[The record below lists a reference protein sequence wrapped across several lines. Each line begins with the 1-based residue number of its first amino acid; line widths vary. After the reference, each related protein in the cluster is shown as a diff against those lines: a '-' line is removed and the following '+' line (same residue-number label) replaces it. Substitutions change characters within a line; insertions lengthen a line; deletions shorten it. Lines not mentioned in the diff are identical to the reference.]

1 MIFEVQRGSC
11 RIFISNIG
19 KIDLEG
25 VTVMEEKRVLHFGYS
40 ANLGGVETFIKNIIM
55 NTDVPSD
62 IVVTTQDKVPF
73 EDEFKAKGSRIL
85 RISPRRSNPLEFRKN
100 VFKLIKEHPE
110 YAIVHVHLNS
120 CSSIE
125 PLEAAKKWK
134 RFCIA
139 HSHNSSSNFGSIS
152 GMLHKFNKKRINKFA
167 DVCLACSEPAGK
179 FIFGDSDYKIVNNG
193 IDTHRFAYSDVK
205 RKKIRQEFSIED
217 RFTVC
222 HVGMFAPVKNHTFLI
237 DCFNEVLKKRPD
249 SVLILVGE
257 GAQKDFVEKKVEE
270 LGIADKVIFTGRRYD
285 TEAIMSASDV
295 FVLPSLFEGLP
306 IVLVEAQ
313 SEGLPCIVSDVV
325 TKEAKLCNEMQFLS
339 LNESAEEWANKILSI
354 DKVPDRNTASKVVA
368 DSGFDMMQTV
378 EQIENLYKDNI

>member
-1 MIFEVQRGSC
+1 
-11 RIFISNIG
+11 
-19 KIDLEG
+19 
-25 VTVMEEKRVLHFGYS
+25 MEDKRVLHFGYS

-73 EDEFKAKGSRIL
+73 EDEFKAKGNRVL
-85 RISPRRSNPLEFRKN
+85 RIPPRRSNPLEFRKN
-100 VFKLIKEHPE
+100 VFKLIKEHQE

-125 PLEAAKKWK
+125 PLEAAKKCK

-139 HSHNSSSNFGSIS
+139 HSHSSSSNFGSIS

-167 DVCLACSEPAGK
+167 DVRLACSEPAGK
-179 FIFGDSDYKIVNNG
+179 FIFGESDYKIVNNG
-193 IDTHRFAYSDVK
+193 IDTHRFAYSEAQ
-205 RKKIRQEFSIED
+205 RKKIRLEFGIENC
-217 RFTVC
+217 FVVC
-222 HVGMFAPVKNHTFLI
+222 HIGMFAPVKNHIFLV
-237 DCFNEVLKKRPD
+237 DCFNDVLKQRPD

-257 GAQKDFVEKKVEE
+257 GSQKEIVEKKVEE
-270 LGIADKVIFTGRRYD
+270 LGIANKVIFTGRRYD

-325 TKEAKLCNEMQFLS
+325 TKEAQLCNEMHFLS
-339 LNESAEEWANKILSI
+339 LNESAEEWANKILSAN
-354 DKVPDRNTASKVVA
+354 KVPDRSGASKVVA
-368 DSGFDMMQTV
+368 DSGFDMMRTV
-378 EQIENLYKDNI
+378 ELIENLYKDNI